1 MKKIEMIFM
10 IVMLSIIISAC
21 GAQSKI
27 DKSPDN
33 NDESPIAV
41 EEKEIEENEDVNED
55 GETLYILK
63 GKDFSDDVALI
74 LRLDESG
81 NQIVSVIDEKGN
93 IIFNMPQLDDDIYFD
108 GLSSFYDGHIKWE
121 DVFLDKNGNITFR
134 WEEKYN
140 TLYDI
145 GNEYYLVK
153 VNPEGYQQQSIL
165 CGIIDGYGNEVIP
178 VSEELAHIVAPN
190 GDLNFS
196 RISYKEKGILAI
208 NNAIVDANERM
219 ITYLEGYN
227 ANGNGSSAFLGKRKD
242 IIVTIWGQIYNLDG
256 SLRTTLDIERS
267 TELIVSDNV
276 IFNFSHNR
284 AINGTTVNIFDFQ
297 SNLIVKKELQNCVM
311 NSVTASENGKCAFYI
326 DGSDGF
332 YATMMDENGEF
343 LFEPVK
349 CYDATCQQF
358 TEISDGLLKIS
369 CDAKTTKFIN
379 DKGECV
385 VTVNVNCRN
394 VGDCV
399 NGYILVDDGGQC
411 YYVDSNG
418 NKL

>member
-145 GNEYYLVK
+145 GN
-153 VNPEGYQQQSIL
+153 
-165 CGIIDGYGNEVIP
+165 
-178 VSEELAHIVAPN
+178 
-190 GDLNFS
+190 
-196 RISYKEKGILAI
+196 
-208 NNAIVDANERM
+208 
-219 ITYLEGYN
+219 
-227 ANGNGSSAFLGKRKD
+227 
-242 IIVTIWGQIYNLDG
+242 
-256 SLRTTLDIERS
+256 
-267 TELIVSDNV
+267 
-276 IFNFSHNR
+276 
-284 AINGTTVNIFDFQ
+284 
-297 SNLIVKKELQNCVM
+297 
-311 NSVTASENGKCAFYI
+311 
-326 DGSDGF
+326 
-332 YATMMDENGEF
+332 
-343 LFEPVK
+343 
-349 CYDATCQQF
+349 
-358 TEISDGLLKIS
+358 
-369 CDAKTTKFIN
+369 
-379 DKGECV
+379 
-385 VTVNVNCRN
+385 
-394 VGDCV
+394 
-399 NGYILVDDGGQC
+399 
-411 YYVDSNG
+411 
-418 NKL
+418 